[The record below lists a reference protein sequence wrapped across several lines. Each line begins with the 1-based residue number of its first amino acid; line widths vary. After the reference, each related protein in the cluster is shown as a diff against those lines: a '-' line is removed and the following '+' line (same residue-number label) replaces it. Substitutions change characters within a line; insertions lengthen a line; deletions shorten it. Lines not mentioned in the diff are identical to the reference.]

1 MKQRKQQSLLQRIR
15 IDVSLRSKTYMK
27 YIFILLV
34 AMIIIRYIISI
45 MTKIIPEIPMIY
57 YSTCKNPLIS
67 WDGKIMKIPVYTN
80 GYKNRPIHFN
90 VDKNIYNIEYD
101 MKKIINDEP
110 IIFWGSHHKT
120 GTYVGQKLF
129 SSICGYMKNWC
140 CINLV
145 TRDSIHFVNHILS
158 SEPINVLGHS
168 QWIWYPEK
176 FNITSYKFVH
186 FYRHPF
192 RKIISGYLYH
202 QKGIE
207 RWTQASLHY
216 SRVCDKKMINQK
228 NVDRLS
234 VVEYCSGIHLCQGCC
249 RKEHETGDKSN
260 PYQSR
265 NKLEYEFICKT
276 LGQVD
281 TSLQKKLQQLELKE
295 GLRLEASL
303 DFYENLRMIRL
314 ASHTWNDPNTLNIN
328 LDDLA
333 LNFKEI
339 VNKILHHINPNGDQN
354 EMDKIAKELN
364 FYDAENSYIYRAM
377 HNLFSP
383 EHIHTHKSEREQNV
397 EQYLKILQEDQE
409 IARLY
414 EPIFELY
421 KQLEI
426 KKD

>member
-1 MKQRKQQSLLQRIR
+1 M
-15 IDVSLRSKTYMK
+15 
-27 YIFILLV
+27 
-34 AMIIIRYIISI
+34 ISI
-45 MTKIIPEIPMIY
+45 ITKFIPEISMVY
-57 YSTCKNPLIS
+57 YSTCNNPLIS
-67 WDGKIMKIPVYTN
+67 WDGKIMKIPVYNN
-80 GYKNRPIHFN
+80 GYKNRPLQYNIN
-90 VDKNIYNIEYD
+90 KNINNIEYD
-101 MKKIINDEP
+101 RRKLIYDDP

-129 SSICGYMKNWC
+129 SSICANMKNLC

-168 QWIWYPEK
+168 QWIWYPEN
-176 FNITSYKFVH
+176 FNRTSYKFVH
-186 FYRHPF
+186 FYRHPY

-207 RWTQASLHY
+207 GWTQSSLNY
-216 SRVCDKKMINQK
+216 SRVCDEKLINQK
-228 NVDRLS
+228 NLDRIT

-249 RKEHETGDKSN
+249 RKEHETGDKNN

-281 TSLQKKLQQLELKE
+281 TSIQNKLQQLPLKE

-303 DFYENLRMIRL
+303 DYYENLRMIKL

-333 LNFKEI
+333 LDFKNI
-339 VNKILHHINPNGDQN
+339 INKILNHINPNGNQK
-354 EMDKIAKELN
+354 EMNKIAQELY
-364 FYDAENSYIYRAM
+364 FYDAENSYIYRAIN
-377 HNLFSP
+377 NLFSP
-383 EHIHTHKSEREQNV
+383 DHIHSRSQREQNV
-397 EQYLKILQEDQE
+397 ENYSKILQEDEE
-409 IARLY
+409 ITKLY

-421 KQLEI
+421 EKLAVEKI
-426 KKD
+426 KHKSLDT